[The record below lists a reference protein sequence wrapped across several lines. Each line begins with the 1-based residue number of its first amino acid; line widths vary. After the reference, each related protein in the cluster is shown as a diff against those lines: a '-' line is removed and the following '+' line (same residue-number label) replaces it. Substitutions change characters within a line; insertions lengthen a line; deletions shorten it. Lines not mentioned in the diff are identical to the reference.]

1 MDDDWDWLTDDTI
14 NDAPSVE
21 YNQVLNESET
31 ESASD
36 ICSSQ
41 VSAVGEQ
48 GCVDF
53 HDNQLGYLK
62 CSLCNPTDYT
72 NWEEW

>member
-1 MDDDWDWLTDDTI
+1 MFECAKQLKFEKECEFVRKNGYDGDVPQTLDVDWDWLTDETI

-36 ICSSQ
+36 ICSSP
-41 VSAVGEQ
+41 
-48 GCVDF
+48 C
-53 HDNQLGYLK
+53 L
-62 CSLCNPTDYT
+62 P
-72 NWEEW
+72 